1 MVFNRNLFGELFLFL
16 EILPLVQ
23 FHPEVDI
30 NDAEA
35 ERLLLAPP
43 KPAEEGDPFSEV
55 QMHIVILKSTTTNIN
70 IL

>member
-1 MVFNRNLFGELFLFL
+1 MHFKCNRNFFFK

-30 NDAEA
+30 IDAEA

-55 QMHIVILKSTTTNIN
+55 NKYI
-70 IL
+70 